1 MFTTALTRFV
11 PDLSRIVAGCLGDF
25 SPSAYENGIFLA
37 LNTSQTVHDL
47 WVRIINAAAMQA
59 LASDKGKRM
68 LLLGF
73 GNRLMGP
80 RLPAVWPQD

>member
-1 MFTTALTRFV
+1 MARGGTVEADKWVREPQNLGHGWVGFDFTKAFGRR
-11 PDLSRIVAGCLGDF
+11 P
-25 SPSAYENGIFLA
+25 
-37 LNTSQTVHDL
+37 
-47 WVRIINAAAMQA
+47 VRIINAAPMQA

-80 RLPAVWPQD
+80 HLPAVWPQD